1 MGSTLYKLELRSEI
15 QSMKYIL
22 TDVEG
27 TTTSISFVHST
38 LFPFAK
44 ERLKTFVEKNSARPE
59 VAEILKQT
67 KETALSEL
75 NQNLDDA
82 GACDLLLEWIAK
94 DRKHAALKNL
104 QGLIWE
110 EGYLSGALKGHVY
123 KDVLPALIEWKKA
136 GLTLGV
142 YSSGSIKAQHQI
154 FEFSI
159 DGNLRQYFSNHF
171 DTGVGHKREVGSYE
185 KIAKE
190 LNLPAAEILFL
201 SDIKEELDAAR
212 TAGMKTL
219 QLVRQDD
226 VVLGDHPTVKDFS
239 QIEF

>member
-1 MGSTLYKLELRSEI
+1 
-15 QSMKYIL
+15 MKYIL

-27 TTTSISFVHST
+27 TTTSISFVHDT

-44 ERLKTFVEKNSARPE
+44 ERLKTFVETNSAKPE
-59 VAEILKQT
+59 VAEILKIT
-67 KETALSEL
+67 KETAQNEL
-75 NQNLDDA
+75 NQTLSDA
-82 GACDLLLEWIAK
+82 GTCDLLLEWIAK

-123 KDVLPALIEWKKA
+123 KDVEPALIEWKKA
-136 GLTLGV
+136 GFKLGV

-159 DGNLRQYFSNHF
+159 NGNLRLYFSDHF
-171 DTGVGHKREVGSYE
+171 DTGVGHKREVSSYT
-185 KIAKE
+185 KIAE
-190 LNLPAAEILFL
+190 TLSLPASEILFL

-212 TAGMKTL
+212 TAGMKTI

-226 VVLGDHPTVKDFS
+226 VIHSDHETVQDFS
-239 QIEF
+239 QIKF